1 MTPATATALQIFMT
15 KKTAMLLAAT
25 VILSVV
31 YVIYFTDW
39 FTPKTVEIFHTCRNA
54 HPRGR
59 SKSGELPSLIFGI
72 NQKLKLTEIKVV
84 SAAAFRTNQNTVPL
98 WHLVSESNS
107 VPVGSFYYG
116 GRIRG
121 MKPLINGEHALP
133 LATNV
138 TYRLIITAGTIKGE
152 HDFELK

>member
-15 KKTAMLLAAT
+15 KKTVILLATT

-39 FTPKTVEIFHTCRNA
+39 FAPKTVDIFHTCRSI
-54 HPRGR
+54 HLRGR
-59 SKSGELPSLIFGI
+59 AKNSEIPTVIFGL

-98 WHLVSESNS
+98 WHLVSDSNS

-121 MKPLINGEHALP
+121 MKPLINGEHAIP

-138 TYRLIITAGTIKGE
+138 TYRLIVTAGSIKGE